1 MSTKTFVVLPAYNE
15 EQALPRLLAKLAPL
29 YIEGRLGGRVL
40 IVDDGSRD
48 HTAEVARNW
57 GAPVELVSHPH
68 NMGLGAAIRTGL
80 THATRL
86 AAPDDAI
93 VTMDADDTHMPG
105 LVPRMVQ
112 ILGEGYD
119 LVIASRY
126 QPGSRT
132 LGVSAARRF
141 LSWGAGWLFQ
151 IALPMQGVR
160 DYTSGFRAYRAGL
173 VQRALERWGER
184 LIDRNDFSS
193 MPRLL
198 LRMRRLGAITVEVPM
213 VLRYDLK
220 PSVSKMRVGGNVA
233 ANLKLIVQEL
243 YEGGR

>member
-29 YIEGRLGGRVL
+29 YTEGRLGGRVL
-40 IVDDGSRD
+40 VVDDGSRD
-48 HTAEVARNW
+48 HTADIARNW
-57 GAPVELVSHPH
+57 GDPVELVSHSH
-68 NMGLGAAIRTGL
+68 NMGLGAALRTGL

-93 VTMDADDTHMPG
+93 VTMDADDTHLPG

-141 LSWGAGWLFQ
+141 LS
-151 IALPMQGVR
+151 
-160 DYTSGFRAYRAGL
+160 
-173 VQRALERWGER
+173 
-184 LIDRNDFSS
+184 
-193 MPRLL
+193 
-198 LRMRRLGAITVEVPM
+198 
-213 VLRYDLK
+213 
-220 PSVSKMRVGGNVA
+220 
-233 ANLKLIVQEL
+233 
-243 YEGGR
+243 